1 MCDRLLSR
9 DGHCDAAR
17 LDFIARAAAA
27 AAAYSARNTRMRT
40 VTIDTNQRLD
50 DVIRD
55 ITDVIRRWLDHSE

>member
-1 MCDRLLSR
+1 
-9 DGHCDAAR
+9 
-17 LDFIARAAAA
+17 
-27 AAAYSARNTRMRT
+27 MRT